1 MTSIRKITSVALL
14 SLAATS
20 ALAACGGSDSKSS
33 SSETTM
39 AVSGGDTT
47 ETTMAAS
54 GASPILTIN
63 ITYTACTGSTL
74 TITTDNPSLK
84 SAEVTRYDAADVQ
97 QRSPM
102 TMNSDGSW
110 SGTIPTGA
118 GYEDRITVFAAGNDG
133 KKSSRSSA
141 LPLVLEDGS
150 TSTCN

>member
-1 MTSIRKITSVALL
+1 
-14 SLAATS
+14 
-20 ALAACGGSDSKSS
+20 
-33 SSETTM
+33 
-39 AVSGGDTT
+39 
-47 ETTMAAS
+47 
-54 GASPILTIN
+54 
-63 ITYTACTGSTL
+63 
-74 TITTDNPSLK
+74 
-84 SAEVTRYDAADVQ
+84 
-97 QRSPM
+97 M